1 MRLCVFFSI
10 IMLVHDSHLSLQHCF
25 VLFALFILNLYVDQ
39 QLSYFFYSVL
49 IWFFFLFFFF
59 LLFSM
64 CLCRGLLVSVCV
76 CVFSFSCAIYFIG
89 LLIQGGGVFI
99 CPVCSRSLKSRPV
112 LMKHMKL
119 HDQNRKIYNCKL
131 CSYTC
136 NFGFN
141 LKRHI
146 ATVHAKQAG
155 IDSSPGNTNNN
166 SSLAIM
172 PTYNF

>member
-1 MRLCVFFSI
+1 MRFFFYYNACAWFTFKLAALFCFICVIHLESLRGSAIELFFLFGSN
-10 IMLVHDSHLSLQHCF
+10 L
-25 VLFALFILNLYVDQ
+25 VLF
-39 QLSYFFYSVL
+39 S
-49 IWFFFLFFFF
+49 FFFF